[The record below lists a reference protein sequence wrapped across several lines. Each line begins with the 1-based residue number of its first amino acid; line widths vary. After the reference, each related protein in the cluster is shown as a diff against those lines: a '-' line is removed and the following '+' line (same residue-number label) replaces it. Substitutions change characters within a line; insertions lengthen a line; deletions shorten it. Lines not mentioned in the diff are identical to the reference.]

1 MQEPDLGFRPIETA
15 TKRIIGGMAET
26 QKIPWNRI
34 SVEAAAVVV
43 SILLAF
49 SIDAWWQDRNEA
61 DLERRL
67 LTALQVEFEQNDEL
81 LRKARE
87 VYEGN
92 YTDAVRTLELMDSGP
107 ADFDAAEFERLVP
120 RLLLSRTFHL
130 ESGALDGLLA
140 SGELNLIRDER
151 LRNRLAAWPSYVA
164 EWSEEEKFVFSFV
177 WENLIPYL
185 SGWMRLRNDGPAL
198 PPFDN
203 GESPPPIPVGAD
215 FAMSLDQLRASL
227 EFDNLV
233 YRRAQGM
240 WYAMTDGEALRA
252 QLTVILGLIE
262 QNLDE

>member
-1 MQEPDLGFRPIETA
+1 M
-15 TKRIIGGMAET
+15 
-26 QKIPWNRI
+26 
-34 SVEAAAVVV
+34 
-43 SILLAF
+43 
-49 SIDAWWQDRNEA
+49 
-61 DLERRL
+61 
-67 LTALQVEFEQNDEL
+67 
-81 LRKARE
+81 
-87 VYEGN
+87 
-92 YTDAVRTLELMDSGP
+92 
-107 ADFDAAEFERLVP
+107 
-120 RLLLSRTFHL
+120 
-130 ESGALDGLLA
+130 LA